1 MSKYVKNFAGKFLF
15 EIFFMKNKIAS
26 IMLYITSAGV
36 IIFGLVYL
44 FTPEIMPYHER
55 YLGITHEELSP
66 KIAALFLYMLK
77 GAASMALS
85 IGITLFMLVRWYFC
99 KGDKFISVIIF
110 VMMIL
115 ALLPLLFITLSIG
128 LYTPWW
134 LVSIIIIM
142 VITAI
147 IINR

>member
-1 MSKYVKNFAGKFLF
+1 
-15 EIFFMKNKIAS
+15 MKNKIAS

-55 YLGITHEELSP
+55 YLAITHEELP
-66 KIAALFLYMLK
+66 PNIAALFLYMLK
-77 GAASMALS
+77 GAGSMALA
-85 IGITLFMLVRWYFC
+85 IGISLFMMVRWYFS
-99 KGDKFISVIIF
+99 KGDKFISVIILI
-110 VMMIL
+110 MMLVSLI
-115 ALLPLLFITLSIG
+115 PLLFITLSIG

-134 LVSIIIIM
+134 LVSIIIIL
-142 VITAI
+142 VVTAI

>member
-1 MSKYVKNFAGKFLF
+1 MNK
-15 EIFFMKNKIAS
+15 KIAS
-26 IMLYITSAGV
+26 IILYIVSAGV

-55 YLGITHEELSP
+55 YLAITHEALPP

-77 GAASMALS
+77 GAGGMALS
-85 IGITLFMLVRWYFC
+85 IGVTLFMMVNRYFS
-99 KGDKFISVIIF
+99 KGDKFISVIIL
-110 VMMIL
+110 VMMFI
-115 ALLPLLFITLSIG
+115 ALCPLLVITLFIG

-134 LVSIIIIM
+134 LVSVIIIL

>member
-1 MSKYVKNFAGKFLF
+1 
-15 EIFFMKNKIAS
+15 MKNKIAS

-55 YLGITHEELSP
+55 YLGVTHEKLP
-66 KIAALFLYMLK
+66 LKIAALFLYMLK
-77 GAASMALS
+77 GAGSMALS